1 MNKHSLIALMFSGLL
16 ALTSLYTSAEEL
28 IGTVVSPKQ
37 QSEIGSSS
45 SSSIAPVDMEK
56 VGEMFEQQMDTVF
69 EHPAAPVQP
78 RWEESHQSDF
88 NELILIPIISV
99 VVIFGGGFFCI
110 ITLMRLRYKAKA
122 DRRLQRQD
130 QIQRFIDA
138 GRDVPN
144 ELLRDVDSL
153 LEEEA
158 NLAKGVKD
166 TLIGLAIVVFLT
178 VLVGFDIGAAG
189 LIIVAVGLSRII
201 IWKIS
206 QSKKSS
212 NN

>member
-1 MNKHSLIALMFSGLL
+1 MRKYPVMSLILSGLL
-16 ALTSLYTSAEEL
+16 MAAVSVTAEEL
-28 IGTVVSPKQ
+28 VGTVINTDQ
-37 QSEIGSSS
+37 QSEIRSS
-45 SSSIAPVDMEK
+45 SSSIAPVDVEK
-56 VGEMFEQQMDTVF
+56 VGEIFEQQMDAAF
-69 EHPAAPVQP
+69 DHPVPQVQS

-99 VVIFGGGFFCI
+99 LVIFGGGFFLI
-110 ITLMRLRYKAKA
+110 ITLMRMRYKNKA
-122 DRRLQRQD
+122 DRRLQRQE
-130 QIQRFIDA
+130 QIQKFIDT

-153 LEEEA
+153 MEEEA

-166 TLIGLAIVVFLT
+166 TLVGLAIVVFLT
-178 VLVGFDIGAAG
+178 VLIGFEIGAAG

>member
-1 MNKHSLIALMFSGLL
+1 MRKYPVMSLILSGLL
-16 ALTSLYTSAEEL
+16 MAAVSATAEEL
-28 IGTVVSPKQ
+28 VGTVINTDQ
-37 QSEIGSSS
+37 QSEIRSS
-45 SSSIAPVDMEK
+45 SSSIAPVDVEK
-56 VGEMFEQQMDTVF
+56 VGEIFEQQMDAAF
-69 EHPAAPVQP
+69 DHPVPQVQS

-99 VVIFGGGFFCI
+99 LVIFGGGFFLI
-110 ITLMRLRYKAKA
+110 ITLMRMRYKNKA
-122 DRRLQRQD
+122 DRRLQRQE
-130 QIQRFIDA
+130 QIQKFIDT

-153 LEEEA
+153 MEEEA

-166 TLIGLAIVVFLT
+166 TLVGLAIVVFLT
-178 VLVGFDIGAAG
+178 VLIGFEIGAAG

>member
-1 MNKHSLIALMFSGLL
+1 MNKHTLISLMFSGLL
-16 ALTSLYTSAEEL
+16 ALTSLYASAEEL
-28 IGTVVSPKQ
+28 IGTVVSPN
-37 QSEIGSSS
+37 QSEIRSSS
-45 SSSIAPVDMEK
+45 SSVAPADIEK
-56 VGEMFEQQMDTVF
+56 VGEIFEQQMDAAF
-69 EHPAAPVQP
+69 DHPVPQVQS

-99 VVIFGGGFFCI
+99 LVIFGGGFFLI
-110 ITLMRLRYKAKA
+110 VTLMRMRYKNKV
-122 DRRLQRQD
+122 DRRLQRQE
-130 QIQRFIDA
+130 QIQKFIDA

-153 LEEEA
+153 MEEEA

-166 TLIGLAIVVFLT
+166 TLVGLAIVVFLT
-178 VLVGFDIGAAG
+178 VLIGFEIGAAG

>member
-1 MNKHSLIALMFSGLL
+1 MNKHTLISLMFSGLL
-16 ALTSLYTSAEEL
+16 ALTSLYASAEEL
-28 IGTVVSPKQ
+28 IGTVVSPN
-37 QSEIGSSS
+37 QSEIRSSS
-45 SSSIAPVDMEK
+45 SSVAPADIEK
-56 VGEMFEQQMDTVF
+56 VGEIFEQQMDAAF
-69 EHPAAPVQP
+69 DHPVPQVQS

-99 VVIFGGGFFCI
+99 LVIFGGGFFLI
-110 ITLMRLRYKAKA
+110 ITLMRMRYKNKA
-122 DRRLQRQD
+122 DRRLQRQE
-130 QIQRFIDA
+130 QIQKFIDT

-153 LEEEA
+153 MEEEA

-166 TLIGLAIVVFLT
+166 TLVGLAIVVFLT
-178 VLVGFDIGAAG
+178 VLIGFEIGAAG